1 MQACQRLGAGVKDSA
16 IDFTKGNIVRDLI
29 AFAVPLLLGN
39 LFQQLYNAADSL
51 IVGNFLGREA
61 LAAVSSSGNLIFMM
75 VGFFNGLA
83 VGAGVVIAR
92 ACGAKDRERIRKAVH
107 TDIAFGIAAGLC
119 LTVFAI
125 LFTPVILRLIST
137 PPDIMPLSIA
147 YFRVYSA
154 GIIFS
159 VLYNILM
166 GIMNASGD
174 SRHPL
179 YYLII
184 SSVVNIVLDVLFIG
198 GFGLGVGSAAAATI
212 ISQALSSVLCF
223 AKLMRAEGPVQV
235 RLSEI
240 RFDRVQLRAIVSYG
254 FPAGVQN
261 SVIGLANTVIQ
272 RSVNAFPAAVIAG
285 FGVYSKIEGFILLP
299 ITTISLALTTLVGQ
313 NLGAKEYGRAS
324 NGSAKGVLISIAI
337 AEILGALLFASAPFL
352 VSLFSSDP
360 DVIGAGAG
368 QARLEAFFY
377 FLVAISHGAA
387 GVLRGAGKSSV
398 PMLVMLSVWCVFR
411 VIYVNLILLIW
422 PEPVAI
428 YSAYPL
434 TWFISSAVF
443 LIYLRKSDW
452 LHAMEKH

>member
-1 MQACQRLGAGVKDSA
+1 MKDSA

-184 SSVVNIVLDVLFIG
+184 SSVV
-198 GFGLGVGSAAAATI
+198 
-212 ISQALSSVLCF
+212 C
-223 AKLMRAEGPVQV
+223 
-235 RLSEI
+235 
-240 RFDRVQLRAIVSYG
+240 
-254 FPAGVQN
+254 
-261 SVIGLANTVIQ
+261 
-272 RSVNAFPAAVIAG
+272 
-285 FGVYSKIEGFILLP
+285 
-299 ITTISLALTTLVGQ
+299 
-313 NLGAKEYGRAS
+313 
-324 NGSAKGVLISIAI
+324 
-337 AEILGALLFASAPFL
+337 
-352 VSLFSSDP
+352 
-360 DVIGAGAG
+360 
-368 QARLEAFFY
+368 
-377 FLVAISHGAA
+377 
-387 GVLRGAGKSSV
+387 
-398 PMLVMLSVWCVFR
+398 
-411 VIYVNLILLIW
+411 
-422 PEPVAI
+422 
-428 YSAYPL
+428 
-434 TWFISSAVF
+434 
-443 LIYLRKSDW
+443 
-452 LHAMEKH
+452 